1 CLLARAD
8 LVFVIDSST
17 SVTETNFDKILSFV
31 KDLLSKTDI
40 DSGDVRVGLITYSN
54 EVSQEFY
61 LNSAFT
67 KREILELVD
76 DVKYNFGS
84 TNTAEALEIMR
95 NVMFSPEKGDRA
107 DVSNIAIVL
116 TDGVSAVNAER
127 TVPNARLAHDDG
139 IHIFT
144 IGVGLSDTRELE
156 GIATPP
162 ASQNSFKVDNFDE
175 LEYMDGLIFASACY
189 S

>member
-1 CLLARAD
+1 
-8 LVFVIDSST
+8 
-17 SVTETNFDKILSFV
+17 ILSFV
-31 KDLLSKTDI
+31 KDFLSKTDI
-40 DSGDVRVGLITYSN
+40 DSGNVRVGLITYSN

-107 DVSNIAIVL
+107 DVPNFAIVL
-116 TDGVSAVNAER
+116 T
-127 TVPNARLAHDDG
+127 
-139 IHIFT
+139 
-144 IGVGLSDTRELE
+144 
-156 GIATPP
+156 
-162 ASQNSFKVDNFDE
+162 
-175 LEYMDGLIFASACY
+175 
-189 S
+189 